1 MELPRRRLLVV
12 LLVAAAA
19 LVVAYWTAW
28 YAHRPWVASST
39 DPSYV
44 DFENA
49 FPVADAWLAL
59 TALLA
64 AEALHR
70 YRPTAMLWLLA
81 AGSAGLY
88 LAGMDVL
95 YDLQH
100 GIWWDGGG
108 GGVVELVIN
117 VITVVLSVLGLVIGW
132 RYRQTLLDGAPGTGQ
147 GVTHTDQR

>member
-28 YAHRPWVASST
+28 YVHRPWVASST

-49 FPVADAWLAL
+49 FPLADGWLAL

-70 YRPTAMLWLLA
+70 RRPTAVLWLLA
-81 AGSAGLY
+81 AGSAGVY
-88 LAGMDVL
+88 LACMDVL

-100 GIWWDGGG
+100 GIWWEGGG
-108 GGVVELVIN
+108 GGLIELAIN
-117 VITVVLSVLGLVIGW
+117 LVTVGLSVTGLVLGW
-132 RYRQTLLDGAPGTGQ
+132 RFRQALLSGRASEP
-147 GVTHTDQR
+147 VARR

>member
-12 LLVAAAA
+12 LLVAAAT

-28 YAHRPWVASST
+28 YVHRPWVASST

-49 FPVADAWLAL
+49 FPLADGWLAV

-64 AEALHR
+64 AWALNGR
-70 YRPTAMLWLLA
+70 RPTALLWLLA
-81 AGSAGLY
+81 AGSAGVY
-88 LAGMDVL
+88 LACMDVL

-100 GIWWDGGG
+100 GIWWE
-108 GGVVELVIN
+108 GGVGGLIELAIN
-117 VITVVLSVLGLVIGW
+117 VITVSLSVAGLWIGW
-132 RYRQTLLDGAPGTGQ
+132 RYRRTLLEGDPAAG
-147 GVTHTDQR
+147 